1 METQAIPNGKGET
14 AAIVTREVRLSDVA
28 LRLLSNVID
37 DLHVNASGAVFF
49 SMLAVGVIWPE
60 WSRST
65 SNARNFPSASSCD
78 GSPRQPSLLTRRGR

>member
-1 METQAIPNGKGET
+1 MEISQAIPNGKGET

-60 WSRST
+60 HKQQCVDLAALAGT
-65 SNARNFPSASSCD
+65 YLFASANNK
-78 GSPRQPSLLTRRGR
+78 